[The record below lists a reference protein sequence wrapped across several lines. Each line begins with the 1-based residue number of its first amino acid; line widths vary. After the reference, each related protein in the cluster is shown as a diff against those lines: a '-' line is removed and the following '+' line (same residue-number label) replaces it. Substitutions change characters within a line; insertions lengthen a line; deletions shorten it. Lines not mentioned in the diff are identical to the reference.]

1 MFYCIEGNL
10 YINNVYLYVT
20 AKLDLCAISIL
31 RFPAALLASGHKTVF
46 FVLSMAF
53 HECLNCSQNFR
64 RRGGWTQSMVLKRN
78 HAFLIFYQHEQ
89 RMYILLFVHFLHQIF
104 PHRKSEN
111 ETCTICSRKEV
122 KSNSRIVRILESFSK
137 VIFFGSKEN
146 INKPK

>member
-1 MFYCIEGNL
+1 MKSLFGLYIHLFNRRAIISSYISIMYAIIWIKHTFNHKKIWNVVLRFIDHAQNKKIKPWNLTFYCIEGNL

-78 HAFLIFYQHEQ
+78 HAFLIFY
-89 RMYILLFVHFLHQIF
+89 
-104 PHRKSEN
+104 
-111 ETCTICSRKEV
+111 
-122 KSNSRIVRILESFSK
+122 
-137 VIFFGSKEN
+137 
-146 INKPK
+146 